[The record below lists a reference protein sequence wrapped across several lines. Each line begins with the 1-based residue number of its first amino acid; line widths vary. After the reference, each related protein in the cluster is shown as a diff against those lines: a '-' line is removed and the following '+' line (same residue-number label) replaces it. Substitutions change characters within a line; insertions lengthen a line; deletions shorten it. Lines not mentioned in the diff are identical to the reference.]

1 MVQGFLASSSRLR
14 ELAGEA
20 ERVAGELER
29 RIGRALSFK
38 DLF

>member
-20 ERVAGELER
+20 ERAVEGLER
-29 RIGRALSFK
+29 GLGGRAVS
-38 DLF
+38 